1 MNDPVSAR
9 EALMI
14 EAIGEAGTLLESVG
28 ALTPALQEIGREIAR
43 ADAGLRENLAAFEGR
58 MAVVMDNGKT
68 RAVQHVAARINEA
81 AAQSIETQS
90 RAMAEAARA
99 AFGAE
104 LGPTIKQLQS
114 ALTSLVEQRQRY
126 WESWLT
132 HLAVAVTAS
141 TATWFLALRLL
152 GA

>member
-1 MNDPVSAR
+1 MTSTTAR
-9 EALMI
+9 EALI
-14 EAIGEAGTLLESVG
+14 VEAIGDAAKLIRQVEALEPKLDESCRALL
-28 ALTPALQEIGREIAR
+28 L
-43 ADAGLRENLAAFEGR
+43 ADATVRDSLAGFEGR
-58 MAVVMDNGKT
+58 MMAVSENAKT
-68 RAVQHVAARINEA
+68 RTVQHVAARINEA
-81 AAQSIETQS
+81 AARSIETQS

-99 AFGAE
+99 AFGTE
-104 LGPTIKQLQS
+104 LGPTIRQLQS
-114 ALTSLVEQRQRY
+114 ALTALVAQRQRY